1 MHGLTQKAAPKNSAP
16 LPLSFAPG
24 LSYQEH
30 MDKAAKKVTGPGA
43 ERRIAHIDMDAFFAS
58 VEQLDHPEWRG
69 KPLAV
74 GDGPRSVVSAA
85 SYEIRAFGVHS
96 AMPVQQAK
104 KLCPHGLFVP
114 VRMWRYKEFS
124 RRVMAVL
131 QRFSPLVE
139 QASVDEA
146 YLDATGLERLFGPPE
161 EFAEALRAAVK
172 AETGLT
178 CSVGMAPVRFL
189 AKIASDFH
197 KPDGMTIIRPGEV
210 RAFLDALP
218 VRKIP
223 GVGGRTLETL
233 NALGVQLAGDVLK
246 HPAEFWKK
254 HLGERGLWL
263 HELAQGRDDRPVTP
277 FTPPKSS
284 SAENTFTKDTR
295 DPKVLRRW
303 LLLQSERVGADLRA
317 QGVRGRTVTLKAKFA
332 DFAQVTRSRT
342 LAEPV
347 CDTQSIF
354 DTALA
359 LLAELN
365 PKKDLRLI
373 GVGVSQFGER
383 PAQQLSLLD
392 FAPPDKPAFNPDAPR
407 AKPKGALDQALDTVR
422 GRFGKGAIVRGDL
435 LDFDE

>member
-1 MHGLTQKAAPKNSAP
+1 M
-16 LPLSFAPG
+16 
-24 LSYQEH
+24 
-30 MDKAAKKVTGPGA
+30 

-96 AMPVQQAK
+96 AMPVLQAK

-161 EFAEALRAAVK
+161 EFAESLRAAVRQ
-172 AETGLT
+172 ETGLT
-178 CSVGMAPVRFL
+178 CSVGVAPVRFL

-197 KPDGMTIIRPGEV
+197 KPDGVTIIRPGDV
-210 RAFLDALP
+210 RAFLNALP
-218 VRKIP
+218 VQKIP

-233 NALGVQLAGDVLK
+233 HALGVRQAGDLLRR
-246 HPAEFWKK
+246 PAAFWREK
-254 HLGERGLWL
+254 LGERGQWL
-263 HELAQGRDDRPVTP
+263 FELAQGRDDRPVTP

-284 SAENTFTKDTR
+284 SAENTFSQDTR
-295 DPKVLRRW
+295 DTAILRRW

-332 DFAQVTRSRT
+332 DFSQVTRSRT
-342 LAEPV
+342 LPEAV
-347 CDTQSIF
+347 CDTQTIF
-354 DTALA
+354 DTAIS
-359 LLAELN
+359 LLTQLN
-365 PKKDLRLI
+365 PRKDLRLI

-383 PAQQLSLLD
+383 PRQLSLLE
-392 FAPPDKPAFNPDAPR
+392 PETP
-407 AKPKGALDQALDTVR
+407 AKPKGALDAALDTVR

-435 LDFDE
+435 LDFDK

>member
-1 MHGLTQKAAPKNSAP
+1 MERVAKAPP
-16 LPLSFAPG
+16 
-24 LSYQEH
+24 
-30 MDKAAKKVTGPGA
+30 

-58 VEQLDHPEWRG
+58 IEQLDHPEWRG

-85 SYEIRAFGVHS
+85 SYEIRAFGVRS

-104 KLCPHGLFVP
+104 KLCPQGIFVP
-114 VRMWRYKEFS
+114 VRMWRYKELS

-161 EFAEALRAAVK
+161 EFAGALRAAVK
-172 AETGLT
+172 EETGLT

-189 AKIASDFH
+189 AKIASDYN
-197 KPDGMTIIRPGEV
+197 KPDGQTIIRPGDM

-218 VRKIP
+218 VQKVP

-233 NALGVQLAGDVLK
+233 QKLGVKNAGDVLRQ
-246 HPAEFWKK
+246 PASFWQKQ
-254 HLGERGLWL
+254 LGERGLWL
-263 HELAQGRDDRPVTP
+263 HALAQGRDDRPVTP

-284 SAENTFTKDTR
+284 SAENTFDKDTR
-295 DPKVLRRW
+295 DPATLRRW
-303 LLLQSERVGADLRA
+303 LLLQSDRVGADLRA

-332 DFAQVTRSRT
+332 DFSQVTRSRT
-342 LAEPV
+342 LPEAI
-347 CDTQSIF
+347 CDTQTIF
-354 DTALA
+354 DTAVS

-365 PKKDLRLI
+365 PRQDLRLI
-373 GVGVSQFGER
+373 GVGVSQFGDR
-383 PAQQLSLLD
+383 PRQLSLMEPEPT
-392 FAPPDKPAFNPDAPR
+392 AR
-407 AKPKGALDQALDTVR
+407 PKGALDSAMDAVR
-422 GRFGKGAIVRGDL
+422 GRFGKGAIMRGEL
-435 LDFDE
+435 LNFDE

>member
-1 MHGLTQKAAPKNSAP
+1 MERAAEKPI
-16 LPLSFAPG
+16 
-24 LSYQEH
+24 
-30 MDKAAKKVTGPGA
+30 

-58 VEQLDHPEWRG
+58 IEQLDHPEWRG

-85 SYEIRAFGVHS
+85 SYEIRAFGVRS
-96 AMPVQQAK
+96 AMPVLQAK

-114 VRMWRYKEFS
+114 VRMWRYKEMS

-161 EFAEALRAAVK
+161 EFASTLRAAVK
-172 AETGLT
+172 EETDLT

-189 AKIASDFH
+189 AKIASDYH
-197 KPDGMTIIRPGEV
+197 KPDGQTIIRPQDV

-218 VRKIP
+218 VQKVP

-233 NALGVQLAGDVLK
+233 QKLGVKNTGDVLRQ
-246 HPAEFWKK
+246 PASFWRKQ
-254 HLGERGLWL
+254 LGERGLWL
-263 HELAQGRDDRPVTP
+263 HALAQGHDDRPVTP

-284 SAENTFTKDTR
+284 SAENTFDKDTR
-295 DPKVLRRW
+295 DPVILRRW
-303 LLLQSERVGADLRA
+303 LLLQSDRVGADLRA

-332 DFAQVTRSRT
+332 DFTQVTRSRT
-342 LAEPV
+342 LPEAI
-347 CDTQSIF
+347 CDTQTIF
-354 DTALA
+354 DTAVS
-359 LLAELN
+359 LLSELN
-365 PKKDLRLI
+365 PKQDLRLI
-373 GVGVSQFGER
+373 GVGVSQFGDKPR
-383 PAQQLSLLD
+383 QLSLLE
-392 FAPPDKPAFNPDAPR
+392 PEPAAR
-407 AKPKGALDQALDTVR
+407 PKGALDSAMDAVR
-422 GRFGKGAIVRGDL
+422 GRFGKGAIMRGDL

>member
-1 MHGLTQKAAPKNSAP
+1 MKTGAGTGVEPKSEPNS
-16 LPLSFAPG
+16 
-24 LSYQEH
+24 
-30 MDKAAKKVTGPGA
+30 
-43 ERRIAHIDMDAFFAS
+43 ERRVAHIDMDAFFAS
-58 VEQLDHPEWRG
+58 IEQLDHPEWRG

-85 SYEIRAFGVHS
+85 SYEIRAYGVRS
-96 AMPVQQAK
+96 ALPVAQAK
-104 KLCPHGLFVP
+104 KLCPHGIFAP
-114 VRMWRYKEFS
+114 VRMWRYKEVS

-161 EFAEALRAAVK
+161 EFAQTLRAAVK

-178 CSVGMAPVRFL
+178 CSVGIAPVRFL
-189 AKIASDFH
+189 AKIASDYN
-197 KPDGMTIIRPGEV
+197 KPDGQTIIAPGEV

-218 VRKIP
+218 VQKIP

-233 NALGVQLAGDVLK
+233 NRLGVTTAGDLLRR
-246 HPAEFWKK
+246 PAEYWRGK
-254 HLGERGLWL
+254 LGERGPWL
-263 HELAQGRDDRPVTP
+263 HALARGIDDRPVTP

-284 SAENTFTKDTR
+284 SAENTFDKDTR
-295 DPKVLRRW
+295 DPALLRRW
-303 LLLQSERVGADLRA
+303 LLLQADRVGADLRA

-332 DFAQVTRSRT
+332 DFTQVTRSRT
-342 LAEPV
+342 LAEPI
-347 CDTQSIF
+347 CDTQTIF
-354 DTALA
+354 ETAVT

-365 PKKDLRLI
+365 PKRELRLI

-383 PAQQLSLLD
+383 PRQLSLLE
-392 FAPPDKPAFNPDAPR
+392 PEPDTRPR
-407 AKPKGALDQALDTVR
+407 GALDNALDAVR

-435 LDFDE
+435 LHFDE

>member
-1 MHGLTQKAAPKNSAP
+1 MEHGQAPAP
-16 LPLSFAPG
+16 
-24 LSYQEH
+24 
-30 MDKAAKKVTGPGA
+30 
-43 ERRIAHIDMDAFFAS
+43 ERRMAHIDMDAFFAS

-74 GDGPRSVVSAA
+74 GDGQRSVVSAA
-85 SYEIRAFGVHS
+85 SYEIRVFGVHS

-114 VRMWRYKEFS
+114 VRMWRYKEVS

-146 YLDATGLERLFGPPE
+146 YLDATGLERLFGEPA
-161 EFAEALRAAVK
+161 EFAETLRAAVR

-178 CSVGMAPVRFL
+178 CSVGVAPVRFL

-197 KPDGMTIIRPGEV
+197 KPDGVTIIRPEDV

-218 VRKIP
+218 VGKIP
-223 GVGGRTLETL
+223 GVGGKTLEL
-233 NALGVQLAGDVLK
+233 LQHLGVRLAGDILK
-246 HPAEFWKK
+246 HPLEFWKK
-254 HLGERGLWL
+254 RLGERGLWL
-263 HELAQGRDDRPVTP
+263 HQRAQGMDERPVVP

-284 SAENTFTKDTR
+284 SAENTFAADTR
-295 DPKVLRRW
+295 DPAILRRW
-303 LLLQSERVGADLRA
+303 LLRQSERVGADLRA

-332 DFAQVTRSRT
+332 DFTQVTRSRT

-365 PKKDLRLI
+365 PRKDLRLI
-373 GVGVSQFGER
+373 GVGVSQFGQP
-383 PAQQLSLLD
+383 PARQLSLLD
-392 FAPPDKPAFNPDAPR
+392 LASPHDTTQAGGQTAKQAGVQAAPAR
-407 AKPKGALDQALDTVR
+407 PKGALDQAMDAVR
-422 GRFGKGAIVRGDL
+422 GRFGKAAIVRGDL
-435 LDFDE
+435 LDFDK

>member
-1 MHGLTQKAAPKNSAP
+1 MDTGRREGAAAAPI
-16 LPLSFAPG
+16 
-24 LSYQEH
+24 
-30 MDKAAKKVTGPGA
+30 

-58 VEQLDHPEWRG
+58 IEQLDHPEWRG

-85 SYEIRAFGVHS
+85 SYEIRAFGVRS
-96 AMPVQQAK
+96 AMPVLQAK
-104 KLCPHGLFVP
+104 KLCPHGIFVP
-114 VRMWRYKEFS
+114 VRMWRYKELS
-124 RRVMAVL
+124 RRVMGVL

-161 EFAEALRAAVK
+161 EFAATLRAEVK
-172 AETGLT
+172 AETGGLT

-189 AKIASDFH
+189 AKIASDYN
-197 KPDGMTIIRPGEV
+197 KPDGQTIIRPDQV

-218 VRKIP
+218 VQKVP

-233 NALGVQLAGDVLK
+233 HKLGVVNAGDVLGR
-246 HPAEFWKK
+246 PRTFWQKQ
-254 HLGERGLWL
+254 LGERGLWL
-263 HELAQGRDDRPVTP
+263 YSLAEGRDDRPVTP

-284 SAENTFTKDTR
+284 SAENTFDADTR
-295 DPKVLRRW
+295 DPAILRRW
-303 LLLQSERVGADLRA
+303 LLLQSDRVGADLRA

-332 DFAQVTRSRT
+332 DFTQVTRSRT
-342 LAEPV
+342 LPEAI
-347 CDTQSIF
+347 CDTQTIF
-354 DTALA
+354 DTAVE

-365 PKKDLRLI
+365 PKQDLRLI

-383 PAQQLSLLD
+383 PRQLSLLEPEPE
-392 FAPPDKPAFNPDAPR
+392 AR
-407 AKPKGALDQALDTVR
+407 PKGALDSALDAVR

-435 LDFDE
+435 LDFKG

>member
-1 MHGLTQKAAPKNSAP
+1 MK
-16 LPLSFAPG
+16 
-24 LSYQEH
+24 
-30 MDKAAKKVTGPGA
+30 TGAGKGVEPSI

-85 SYEIRAFGVHS
+85 SYEIRAYGVRS
-96 AMPVQQAK
+96 ALPVAQAK
-104 KLCPHGLFVP
+104 KLCPHGIFAP
-114 VRMWRYKEFS
+114 VRMWRYKEVS

-161 EFAEALRAAVK
+161 EFAQALRAAVK
-172 AETGLT
+172 TETGLT

-189 AKIASDFH
+189 AKIASDYN
-197 KPDGMTIIRPGEV
+197 KPDGQTIIAPDDV

-218 VRKIP
+218 VQKIP

-233 NALGVQLAGDVLK
+233 NRLGVTNAGDLLR
-246 HPAEFWKK
+246 HPAEFWRGK
-254 HLGERGLWL
+254 LGERGPWL
-263 HELAQGRDDRPVTP
+263 HALARGIDDRPVTP

-284 SAENTFTKDTR
+284 SAENTFDKDTR
-295 DPKVLRRW
+295 DPALLRRW
-303 LLLQSERVGADLRA
+303 LLLQADRVGADLRA

-332 DFAQVTRSRT
+332 DFTQVTRSRT
-342 LAEPV
+342 LAEPT
-347 CDTQSIF
+347 CDTQTIF
-354 DTALA
+354 KTAVN

-365 PKKDLRLI
+365 PKQDLRLI

-383 PAQQLSLLD
+383 PRQLSLLE
-392 FAPPDKPAFNPDAPR
+392 PEPDAR
-407 AKPKGALDQALDTVR
+407 PKGALDNALDAVR
-422 GRFGKGAIVRGDL
+422 GRFGKRAIVRGDL
-435 LDFDE
+435 LHFDE